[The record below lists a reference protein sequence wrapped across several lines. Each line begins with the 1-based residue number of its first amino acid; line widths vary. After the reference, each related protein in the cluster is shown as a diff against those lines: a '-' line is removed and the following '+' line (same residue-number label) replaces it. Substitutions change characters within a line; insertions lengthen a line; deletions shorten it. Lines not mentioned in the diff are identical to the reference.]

1 MEKKSISQLADMF
14 REHYQKNKA
23 MRKFEFIK
31 NEDIVQFIT
40 AAREALEQLNNA
52 PKIAINPF
60 IDVRYQLKT
69 IIIELERE
77 LDLRETP
84 ANQ

>member
-1 MEKKSISQLADMF
+1 MEKKSISQLAAMF

-40 AAREALEQLNNA
+40 AASAALKQLDNA
-52 PKIAINPF
+52 PKTAINPF
-60 IDVRYQLKT
+60 IEFRYQLKT
-69 IIIELERE
+69 LIIELERE
-77 LDLRETP
+77 LDLRESPT
-84 ANQ
+84 NK